1 MNLDGTPPFWLRNPM
16 VQSTLGSRGKGGAI
30 ASRGDLIRSYLFQT
44 YCPQEERDVRLLGSY
59 DLQPASDSHERRLAI
74 LLHGWEGSSN
84 SAYVLRMGRELYSHG
99 WDVFRL
105 NLRDHGPTHH
115 LNQGLFNG
123 SLIHEVY
130 SVCIK
135 GVQFW
140 QQEVQQDRP
149 RVIVAGFS
157 MGGNFTIRIAGSH
170 SVSRNKIPGL
180 THCYA
185 ISPAV
190 HPEKTTALLD
200 SHPVLSHYFLRKWFE
215 SLKLKEKHF
224 PGIYNF
230 GRLADAKSVMSLT
243 DKVVR
248 QYSNYQDASHYFQS
262 YTIEPEHAERIK
274 VPLSILT
281 AEDDPIIAPDELRG
295 LAMHPDV
302 NLTVTRYGGHNGFF
316 LNGLRRPVYLDF
328 VEH

>member
-1 MNLDGTPPFWLRNPM
+1 MNLDSTPPFWLRNAM
-16 VQSTLGSRGKGGAI
+16 VQSTLGSRGKGGPVACR
-30 ASRGDLIRSYLFQT
+30 ADLTLAYLFRA
-44 YCPQEERDVRLLGSY
+44 YCPQEGRDVRLLGTY
-59 DLQPASDSHERRLAI
+59 DLQPSGDSHERRLAI
-74 LLHGWEGSSN
+74 LIHGWEGSAS
-84 SAYVLRMGRELYSHG
+84 SAYVLRMARELYDHG

-115 LNQGLFNG
+115 LNEGLFNG
-123 SLIHEVY
+123 SLIDEVY
-130 SVCIK
+130 SVCIQA
-135 GVQFW
+135 VQFW
-140 QQEVQQDRP
+140 QQEVQQRNP

-157 MGGNFTIRIAGSH
+157 MGGNFAIRIAGSH
-170 SVSRNKIPGL
+170 SVLKNKIPGL

-215 SLKLKEKHF
+215 SLKLKEKLF
-224 PGIYNF
+224 PDIYDF
-230 GRLADAKSVMSLT
+230 GRLSEAKSVMSLT

-248 QYSNYQDASHYFQS
+248 QYSHYQDASHYFQS
-262 YTIEPEHAERIK
+262 YTIEPQHAGKINI
-274 VPLSILT
+274 PLSILT
-281 AEDDPIIAPDELRG
+281 AADDPIIAPDELRA

-302 NLTVTRYGGHNGFF
+302 NLTVTQYGGQVYI
-316 LNGLRRPVYLDF
+316 NGLKRPIYLDF